1 MAKSFSNTSR
11 RQMSSVQVNNAVKA
25 FRNPSRWPEWNTVAQ
40 NLLASK
46 PDAMEEGD
54 RLAVFQTIKG
64 SLIETKWVVNSIREG
79 DDFCEIE
86 LLGEGQFRNERQIAK
101 GLKNLRVCITFLSAD
116 DGGIEV
122 YSSCEV
128 SRLMAVFGKQI
139 NRFVKQKTD
148 QFLND
153 LSKVE

>member
-79 DDFCEIE
+79 DD
-86 LLGEGQFRNERQIAK
+86 
-101 GLKNLRVCITFLSAD
+101 D
-116 DGGIEV
+116 
-122 YSSCEV
+122 
-128 SRLMAVFGKQI
+128 
-139 NRFVKQKTD
+139 FVK
-148 QFLND
+148 LNYWEKGN
-153 LSKVE
+153 LETKGRLLKA